1 MIGFKYIIDLVDV
14 FLLNLW
20 LKLYYFYFFFRLFFL
35 KYFYVVSYDF
45 LMILFM
51 KGIGMVVVNVDN
63 ENDYVFFCV

>member
-1 MIGFKYIIDLVDV
+1 MVKVIL
-14 FLLNLW
+14 FL
-20 LKLYYFYFFFRLFFL
+20 FFFRLFFL
-35 KYFYVVSYDF
+35 KYFFVVSYDF

>member
-1 MIGFKYIIDLVDV
+1 MIGFKYNWFGRCFFIKFVVKVIL
-14 FLLNLW
+14 FL
-20 LKLYYFYFFFRLFFL
+20 FFFRLFFL
-35 KYFYVVSYDF
+35 KYFFVVSNDF